1 MQTGRITPLDP
12 ICGGFGLHGVRVAV
26 QSAFYLLKKCGTHV
40 SSSSTLPLS
49 LTLLSLTRCSL
60 FLSISLSLV
69 VSGLPVHLLLRAT
82 AGRRRRVVVVAVVR
96 GERRV
101 GDATAMPARRRGA
114 RAVGVGAGWRPQRRH
129 LGGGQRHGGGVVVVE
144 EVPRVSKTRH
154 GDSADDRISQSSRAE
169 LHCAASC
176 LVRRDIGFL

>member
-1 MQTGRITPLDP
+1 MVLVYVAYAWQYSQHSIYKKKVWDP
-12 ICGGFGLHGVRVAV
+12 CVILFH
-26 QSAFYLLKKCGTHV
+26 
-40 SSSSTLPLS
+40 SSSLS
-49 LTLLSLTRCSL
+49 HSSLSLTRCSL
-60 FLSISLSLV
+60 FLSLSLSLV

-176 LVRRDIGFL
+176 LRRDIGSL